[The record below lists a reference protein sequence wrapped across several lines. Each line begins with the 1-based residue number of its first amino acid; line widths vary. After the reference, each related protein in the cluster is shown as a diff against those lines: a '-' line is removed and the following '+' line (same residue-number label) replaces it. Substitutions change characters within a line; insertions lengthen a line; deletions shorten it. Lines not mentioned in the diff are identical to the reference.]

1 MQQMSL
7 TGNGGDKG
15 LECRSSTE
23 RQAIAEAWEMLTLNP
38 WRLHGTAR
46 NSFFSTF
53 RFRGKPGMKELL
65 KLLRGARLIAKGQC
79 DGKTVYHWLLADG
92 IRVLEI
98 VR

>member
-1 MQQMSL
+1 
-7 TGNGGDKG
+7 
-15 LECRSSTE
+15 
-23 RQAIAEAWEMLTLNP
+23 
-38 WRLHGTAR
+38 
-46 NSFFSTF
+46 
-53 RFRGKPGMKELL
+53 MKELL